1 MHIYC
6 NTLALVKLSINSN
19 WWFASKMHMVD
30 LVPNSCS
37 FNCWAKWKVIF
48 SATCL
53 LIGAKLLKL
62 ACNIILL
69 PSKDQTVNLWD
80 FWSVPSALL
89 NVWIQTS
96 TTFIQQ
102 PTEHCS
108 EHWMNLFST
117 ILAVNFVL
125 LWCQFEHSEQQKRL
139 LVAKALFAKIIFHP
153 EVLLNAVQLR
163 SPPAELV
170 HCALALN
177 IDEWKI
183 LKIPRIP
190 AANSLL
196 PHFRADVLLYTD
208 LFTLSKSFSSKIRS
222 HYRIV

>member
-1 MHIYC
+1 MICFKNAHGWFGSKF
-6 NTLALVKLSINSN
+6 LQFQLLSQVKS
-19 WWFASKMHMVD
+19 D
-30 LVPNSCS
+30 
-37 FNCWAKWKVIF
+37 F

-89 NVWIQTS
+89 NIWIQTS

-125 LWCQFEHSEQQKRL
+125 LWCQFEHSQQQKWL

-163 SPPAELV
+163 SPPALLV
-170 HCALALN
+170 HCAVCTGTKYWWMEN
-177 IDEWKI
+177 TKNTPDT
-183 LKIPRIP
+183 
-190 AANSLL
+190 SC
-196 PHFRADVLLYTD
+196 
-208 LFTLSKSFSSKIRS
+208 
-222 HYRIV
+222 